1 MKSRNAIMTTL
12 EKVFSTIMMKTKF
25 ICLIL
30 FHSKVGILTKWWQM
44 VANGGKWWRKGSK
57 WHLGSI

>member
-44 VANGGKWWRKGSK
+44 VANGGGKDIN
-57 WHLGSI
+57 SILV